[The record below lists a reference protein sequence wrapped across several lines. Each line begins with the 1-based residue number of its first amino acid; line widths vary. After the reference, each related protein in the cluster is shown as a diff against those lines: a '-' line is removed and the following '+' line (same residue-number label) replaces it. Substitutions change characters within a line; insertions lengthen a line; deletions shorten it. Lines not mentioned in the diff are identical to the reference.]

1 MSAFRLK
8 LGPMYWDMSAASF
21 RKSDKDVTNWAG
33 IAGKELCRES
43 HAALDKCRNLHG
55 WTLELERNREGGQP

>member
-8 LGPMYWDMSAASF
+8 LGPMYWDKEKSMF
-21 RKSDKDVTNWAG
+21 RPSDANAHEWAG

-55 WTLELERNREGGQP
+55 WTLELERNGKGEP

>member
-21 RKSDKDVTNWAG
+21 RKSDKDAQGWAG
-33 IAGKELCRES
+33 ISGKELCRES
-43 HAALDKCRNLHG
+43 HAALDKCNNLHG
-55 WTLELERNREGGQP
+55 WKLELERNGEGGKP